1 MHTYLDCIPCFLRQ
15 TVDVISTVT
24 EDPSL
29 HEQAVRQVLRATA
42 ELDFHATS
50 PAAMGQRIHRMIRE
64 LSENPDP
71 YRHIKERSNQ
81 IAMAL
86 LPELSQWISDSPDP
100 FSTALRLALAGNV
113 IDFGVD
119 HYTDVSAQAI
129 RNNLQEAMQAEIS
142 SEAIQSLRSKSL
154 QSRAILYLC
163 DNAGEIVFDR
173 LLIEHLG
180 PEKTT
185 AAVRGEPIINDA
197 TLEDAQQTGLDQIVP
212 VISNG
217 SDAPGTILEQC
228 SEQFRRAFHKADLVI
243 AKGQGNFESLSNE
256 HSRICY
262 LLKAKCP
269 VVARHIGCKIG
280 QYIILGNGINNIHV
294 NPQSK
299 CTGKELYDAQR

>member
-24 EDPSL
+24 DDPLL
-29 HEQAVRQVLRATA
+29 HEQAVRQALRATA
-42 ELDFHATS
+42 ELDFQATT

-71 YRHIKERSNQ
+71 YRLIKDRSNR
-81 IAMAL
+81 IAMTL
-86 LPELSQWISDSPDP
+86 LPELNRWVSDSPEP

-119 HYTDVSAQAI
+119 HYTDVSEQAI
-129 RNNLQEAMQAEIS
+129 RKNLREAMHANIS
-142 SEAIQSLRSKSL
+142 PEAIQSLRSKSL
-154 QSRAILYLC
+154 QSRTILYLC

-173 LLIEHLG
+173 LLIEQLG
-180 PEKTT
+180 PEKII
-185 AAVRGEPIINDA
+185 AAVRGGPIINDA
-197 TLEDAQQTGLDQIVP
+197 TLEDARQTGLDKIVP

-228 SEQFRRAFHKADLVI
+228 SDPFCRAFHKADLVI
-243 AKGQGNFESLSNE
+243 AKGQGNFESLS
-256 HSRICY
+256 SVQTRIFY

-269 VVARHIGCKIG
+269 VVARHIGCTIG
-280 QYIILGNGINNIHV
+280 QYMILDGDKNNRHVEPQGNAAR
-294 NPQSK
+294 
-299 CTGKELYDAQR
+299 KEVYDA